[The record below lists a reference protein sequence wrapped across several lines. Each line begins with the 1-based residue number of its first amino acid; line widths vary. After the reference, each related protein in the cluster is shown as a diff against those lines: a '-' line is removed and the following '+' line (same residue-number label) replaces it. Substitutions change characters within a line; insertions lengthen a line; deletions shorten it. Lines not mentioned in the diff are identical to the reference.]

1 MGTSRARTPAINASN
16 YICSGEMSSSS
27 SFAVVVL
34 SCATHCE
41 FGVGGPHGSLKLYFR
56 ENLIGQDINFERMM
70 VMTINAL
77 DIIYTAERER

>member
-1 MGTSRARTPAINASN
+1 MGTSRARRPAINASN
-16 YICSGEMSSSS
+16 YICSGEMSSSL
-27 SFAVVVL
+27 AVVVL